1 METRT
6 HEAAKAIRALRQR
19 HPLLDAWLEALNRLE
34 SPHCRMTAIRN
45 PSVLRR
51 PLIQS
56 AFERHPIGRRRPPLP
71 TAVASGPLQ
80 RSR

>member
-6 HEAAKAIRALRQR
+6 CDSAKAIRALRQR
-19 HPLLDAWLEALNRLE
+19 HPLLDAWLDALNRLE
-34 SPHCRMTAIRN
+34 SPRCRITVIRN

-56 AFERHPIGRRRPPLP
+56 AIERHPIGRRRSPYPAGAAP
-71 TAVASGPLQ
+71 GPLQ

>member
-6 HEAAKAIRALRQR
+6 HDAAKAIRALRQR

-34 SPHCRMTAIRN
+34 SPHCRISVIRH

-56 AFERHPIGRRRPPLP
+56 AFERHPICRRRSPYPAAAAP
-71 TAVASGPLQ
+71 GPLQ

>member
-6 HEAAKAIRALRQR
+6 HDAAKAIRALRQR

-34 SPHCRMTAIRN
+34 GPGCRLVVMRH

-56 AFERHPIGRRRPPLP
+56 VERHPLGRRRPPYL
-71 TAVASGPLQ
+71 AVITPGPMQ

>member
-6 HEAAKAIRALRQR
+6 YDAAKAIRALRQR

-34 SPHCRMTAIRN
+34 GPHCSITVIRN

-56 AFERHPIGRRRPPLP
+56 AFERHPIGRRRPPHL
-71 TAVASGPLQ
+71 AVVAPGPLR